1 MARVPPQPQRS
12 VRPTPE
18 NRARMISIGE
28 REEARPFDPSDLEA
42 TVVET
47 EPPPFVMEGNFQDVQ
62 PPENLEPAGDPNAQ
76 AAPQGQA
83 EPVQTAPVATGP
95 EEDIDDPRF
104 KGKSKKDVY
113 EAYKNLERL
122 KGEHDAEVSAYR
134 RLYEE
139 KVLKPE
145 MEQRNKVPAATVPAA
160 AANLEDD
167 ATLLNEMLST
177 PSLFAKKIRDQAK
190 QELFNDL
197 NRAANAQTIQ
207 AKVAA
212 AQDIMSQPEFG
223 KWLVANVPQHIAIQG
238 ETDPA
243 TFQFILNSYKQTL
256 APASTAASEVPG
268 NPAPPTPAAPA
279 PMPANVDRRYPVG
292 SAVGV
297 PAASRTTSVPSF
309 TLGQLADMQLNRP
322 EEYARRQPEIM
333 AWYTEQ
339 QKQKTRS

>member
-1 MARVPPQPQRS
+1 MARVQPQPQRS

-18 NRARMISIGE
+18 NRARMVSIGE

-47 EPPPFVMEGNFQDVQ
+47 EPPPFVMEGSFQDVQ
-62 PPENLEPAGDPNAQ
+62 PPENLEPAGDPNVQ

-83 EPVQTAPVATGP
+83 VPQAEPAAPGP
-95 EEDIDDPRF
+95 DDDVEDPRF

-145 MEQRNKVPAATVPAA
+145 MEQRNKTQAQPVVAAPA
-160 AANLEDD
+160 NSEDD

-197 NRAANAQTIQ
+197 NKAANAQTIQ
-207 AKVAA
+207 AKMTA
-212 AQDIMSQPEFG
+212 AQDIISQPEFG

-256 APASTAASEVPG
+256 APAAPIDQTAQA
-268 NPAPPTPAAPA
+268 TPVAQAAPVVA

-297 PAASRTTSVPSF
+297 PAASRTTSAPSF

-322 EEYARRQPEIM
+322 DEYARRQPEIM
-333 AWYTEQ
+333 AWYKEQ
-339 QKQKTRS
+339 QKQKARS

>member
-1 MARVPPQPQRS
+1 MARSQPQRS
-12 VRPTPE
+12 VRPETE
-18 NRARMISIGE
+18 NRARMMSIGE
-28 REEARPFDPSDLEA
+28 REEVRPFDPADLEA

-47 EPPPFVMEGNFQDVQ
+47 NPPPFVMEGNFHDVQ
-62 PPENLEPAGDPNAQ
+62 PPENQEPEIDPNAQ
-76 AAPQGQA
+76 PAPQGQA
-83 EPVQTAPVATGP
+83 EPQQDATVTGP
-95 EEDIDDPRF
+95 EEDIEDPRF

-145 MEQRNKVPAATVPAA
+145 MEQRNKAQAQPVAAATVSDD
-160 AANLEDD
+160 DD
-167 ATLLNEMLST
+167 ASLLNEMLST

-197 NRAANAQTIQ
+197 NRAANAQTVQ
-207 AKVAA
+207 AKMAEANDV
-212 AQDIMSQPEFG
+212 ISKPEFRA
-223 KWLVANVPQHIAIQG
+223 WLVANVPQHVATQAD
-238 ETDPA
+238 TDPA
-243 TFQFILNSYKQTL
+243 TLQFILNSYKQTL
-256 APASTAASEVPG
+256 APAAAANPDVPATQIV
-268 NPAPPTPAAPA
+268 PASVAAPL
-279 PMPANVDRRYPVG
+279 PPNVDRRYPVG

-297 PAASRTTSVPSF
+297 SAASRSTSTATF

-322 EEYARRQPEIM
+322 DEYARRQPEIM

-339 QKQKTRS
+339 QKQKSRS